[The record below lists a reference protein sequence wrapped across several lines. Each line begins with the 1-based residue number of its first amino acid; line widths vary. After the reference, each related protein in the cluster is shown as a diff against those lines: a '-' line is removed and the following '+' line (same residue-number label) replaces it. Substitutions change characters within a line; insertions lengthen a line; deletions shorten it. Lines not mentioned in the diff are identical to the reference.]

1 MISAVL
7 FGAMAVGQ
15 VNSFAPNYAKAKLSA
30 AHIMMLLNKEPAI
43 DNLSKDGDCP
53 VHDAKPRAPNTA
65 LEKWYFTTYL
75 TLSFLPGPVWW

>member
-15 VNSFAPNYAKAKLSA
+15 VNSFAPNYVKAKLSA

-53 VHDAKPRAPNTA
+53 VHDANTA